1 VIRIHGSL
9 VELTDGG
16 VLLLGASGVG
26 KSECALELVRR
37 GHRLVADD
45 VVEVE
50 VTTAG
55 EPIGRSHA
63 GIGHH
68 IEIRGLGILSVPD
81 LFGQQAVV
89 DSTRIDLVCRLVRDA
104 PSYDRVG
111 MDRPVHE
118 LAEGVGTACVT
129 LPAHPA
135 GTLATLVE
143 VASRDQALRRGGLNA
158 AARFDE
164 GLRREMEPRR

>member
-68 IEIRGLGILSVPD
+68 I
-81 LFGQQAVV
+81 
-89 DSTRIDLVCRLVRDA
+89 
-104 PSYDRVG
+104 
-111 MDRPVHE
+111 
-118 LAEGVGTACVT
+118 
-129 LPAHPA
+129 
-135 GTLATLVE
+135 
-143 VASRDQALRRGGLNA
+143 
-158 AARFDE
+158 
-164 GLRREMEPRR
+164 